1 MRNGK
6 NMSQPNL
13 IVFDLDGVLINASRG
28 KEIYLTHKRE
38 NPEEAIFHYENGGYC
53 YLDTEISDG
62 ATALNELLDRGYSL
76 IYLTGR
82 RVSAK
87 EATLKSMQN
96 MNYPVNSCC
105 LFMKPS
111 KEDDTVKFKEIMLR
125 QYQDDYNIIA
135 FVDDKESN
143 RKAGDN
149 LDIPTY
155 ETVEELLQAIEEER

>member
-13 IVFDLDGVLINASRG
+13 IVFDLDGVLIDTTHG
-28 KEIYLTHKRE
+28 KELYHTHKRE
-38 NPEEAIFHYENGGYC
+38 HPEEAVFHYENGAYC
-53 YLDTEISDG
+53 YLDTEIADG
-62 ATALNELLDRGYSL
+62 AITLNELAERGYSL

-87 EATLKSMQN
+87 DATLQSMQN
-96 MNYPVNSCC
+96 MNYPINSCC

-111 KEDDTVKFKEIMLR
+111 KEDDTVEFKEIMLK

-143 RKAGDN
+143 RKAGDK